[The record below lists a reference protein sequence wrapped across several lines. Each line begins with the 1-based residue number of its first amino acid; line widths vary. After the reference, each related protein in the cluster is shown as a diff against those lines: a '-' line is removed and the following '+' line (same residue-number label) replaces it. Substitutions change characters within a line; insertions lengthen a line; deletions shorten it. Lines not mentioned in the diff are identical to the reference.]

1 MQDNSSFKS
10 KVQVIGR
17 NLRYFR
23 NQFGITQNHLS
34 SALNISRQTISAF
47 EKGTGQPNL
56 KTLNMFADYFGMPLE
71 RFLIEQDVNFCVIT
85 CDVVNSR
92 AVLNRSKLQKKIASL
107 LRNLNREYSHQLV
120 TKFNIT
126 LGDEFQGVCSYFSK
140 FLDLYLDIRV
150 GLLPY
155 SVSIGIG
162 LGPIGTKL
170 YKANSHKMDGPAFH
184 YAREMIDRSKS
195 KGGYFYI
202 KTAHPF
208 DAIINLLLDE
218 VNHLFEKLTPKEINV
233 LHLYFSLNN
242 QIQVAELLEVSQ
254 GYVSRILK
262 QTKFDRIKT
271 IMEEI
276 EILINSA
283 MKFEKAER

>member
-1 MQDNSSFKS
+1 
-10 KVQVIGR
+10 
-17 NLRYFR
+17 
-23 NQFGITQNHLS
+23 
-34 SALNISRQTISAF
+34 
-47 EKGTGQPNL
+47 
-56 KTLNMFADYFGMPLE
+56 
-71 RFLIEQDVNFCVIT
+71 
-85 CDVVNSR
+85 
-92 AVLNRSKLQKKIASL
+92 
-107 LRNLNREYSHQLV
+107 
-120 TKFNIT
+120 
-126 LGDEFQGVCSYFSK
+126 
-140 FLDLYLDIRV
+140 
-150 GLLPY
+150 
-155 SVSIGIG
+155 
-162 LGPIGTKL
+162 
-170 YKANSHKMDGPAFH
+170 MDGPAFH